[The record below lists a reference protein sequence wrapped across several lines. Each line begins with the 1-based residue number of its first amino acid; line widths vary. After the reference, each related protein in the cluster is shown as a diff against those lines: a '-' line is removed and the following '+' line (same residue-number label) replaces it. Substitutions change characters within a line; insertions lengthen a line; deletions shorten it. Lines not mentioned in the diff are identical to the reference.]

1 MSAQPSQ
8 PPFTTALLAG
18 GLAGTT
24 VDLSLFPLD
33 TLKTRLQSA
42 EGFFPSGGFRGIYR
56 GVGSAVVGSAPGAAF
71 FFCTYEGVKS
81 ALASRRRQ
89 HDEERRLQA
98 TAPGG
103 LPSKDPVHGGADA
116 AAGDSAWTAAVEHM
130 AAASLGE
137 VAACSVRVPTEVI
150 KQRAQ
155 AGLHGGS
162 SAAALGAI
170 LGRYGTVGFGGVWRE
185 LYRGWGITVMREV
198 PFTVIQFPL
207 WEALKAW
214 GRRRRGGLDEVSA
227 AESALYGSVSG
238 AIAAGITTPL
248 DVLKTRIMLSKEKI
262 GVVQLVTD
270 ILKTHG
276 VRPFFAGI
284 GPRVGW
290 ISAGGA
296 IFLGSYQWAVNAL
309 QGRAL

>member
-1 MSAQPSQ
+1 MSPSPSQ
-8 PPFTTALLAG
+8 PPFSTALLAG

-24 VDLSLFPLD
+24 VDMSLFPLD

-56 GVGSAVVGSAPGAAF
+56 GVGSALVGSAPGAAF

-81 ALASRRRQ
+81 MLDSRRREA
-89 HDEERRLQA
+89 DLLLS
-98 TAPGG
+98 GG
-103 LPSKDPVHGGADA
+103 IHGKAGEASA
-116 AAGDSAWTAAVEHM
+116 LTQAGDHM
-130 AAASLGE
+130 LAASLGE
-137 VAACSVRVPTEVI
+137 IAACAVRVPTEVV

-162 SAAALGAI
+162 SSAALGAI
-170 LGRYGTVGFGGVWRE
+170 LQQYRRIGFGGVWRE

-214 GRRRRGGLDEVSA
+214 GRRRKGGGLEVSA
-227 AESALYGSVSG
+227 VESAVYGSISG
-238 AIAAGITTPL
+238 AVAAGITTPL
-248 DVLKTRIMLSKEKI
+248 DVLKTRIMLSKERERVI
-262 GVVQLVTD
+262 PLLRS
-270 ILKTHG
+270 ILQTHG
-276 VRPFFAGI
+276 VRVFFAGI

-309 QGRAL
+309 QGHVI